1 MPINIWGTNIKE
13 VYIGGQKAIMA
24 FIWDKKV
31 YSSYHLHWEFDDY
44 SDITSIYSQ
53 NKWSN
58 KIAVKNGKLQVKSD
72 GNYVEGTMSY
82 IFKRRDII
90 SIKCQ
95 LNTTDEQSYSDIV
108 LYNSY
113 NNKIAALGSNGY
125 RYPRIRCGTNTMAF
139 PQIPLSTPLI
149 LTIKINDSSY
159 EVILK
164 KEDGQE
170 IMRDSSNKYMQ
181 WDFSLQFS
189 NSNSNT
195 MLIDYIRLNR

>member
-1 MPINIWGTNIKE
+1 MT
-13 VYIGGQKAIMA
+13 

-53 NKWSN
+53 NKWPN
-58 KIAVKNGKLQVKSD
+58 KITVKNGKLQVKSD
-72 GNYVEGTMSY
+72 GNYVECAMNYS
-82 IFKRRDII
+82 FKKRDTIT
-90 SIKCQ
+90 IKCQ
-95 LNTTDEQSYSDIV
+95 LNTTDEKSYSNIA

-113 NNKIAALGSNGY
+113 NNKIVALESNGY
-125 RYPRIRCGTNTMAF
+125 RYPMVRCGTSTRAF
-139 PQIPLSTPLI
+139 PEIPLSTPLI
-149 LTIKINDSSY
+149 LAIKINDNNY

-181 WDFSLQFS
+181 WDFFLKFS
-189 NSNSNT
+189 NSDSNT

>member
-13 VYIGGQKAIMA
+13 VYIGGQKAIMT

-44 SDITSIYSQ
+44 SDITSISSRD
-53 NKWSN
+53 KGRN
-58 KIAVKNGKLQVKSD
+58 KIAVQNGKLQVKSD
-72 GNYVEGTMSY
+72 GGYVEGIMSY
-82 IFKRRDII
+82 TFKRGDII
-90 SIKCQ
+90 SLKCQ
-95 LNTTDEQSYSDIV
+95 LNTTDEQSYSNII

-113 NNKIAALGSNGY
+113 NNKIVALESNGY
-125 RYPRIRCGTNTMAF
+125 RYPMVRCGTNTMAF

-149 LTIKINDSSY
+149 LTIKINDNSY

-181 WDFSLQFS
+181 WDFSLNFS